1 MKKKTKNERLQ
12 ALRMLIASH
21 ELGTQE
27 EVLKALRKE
36 GYETTQATLSRD
48 FKRLKV
54 AKASNMKGRYYY
66 VLPGEAAYKRVST
79 PRRTTGMQLTSGFVS
94 LHFSGNM
101 GVVKTRQGYAVSL
114 ASNIDSCGCSTI
126 LGTVA
131 GHDTI
136 FILVKEGVA
145 PREVEEEL
153 AGIIPEMNK

>member
-12 ALRMLIASH
+12 TLRMLIASH

-36 GYETTQATLSRD
+36 GYEATQATLSRD
-48 FKRLKV
+48 FKQLKV
-54 AKASNMKGRYYY
+54 AKASNMKGRYFY
-66 VLPGEAAYKRVST
+66 VLPGESAYKRVST
-79 PRRTTGMQLTSGFVS
+79 PRRTGEMQLTSGFVS
-94 LHFSGNM
+94 LHFSANM
-101 GVVKTRQGYAVSL
+101 AVVKTRQGYACSL
-114 ASNIDSCGCSTI
+114 ASNIDSCGLSTI

-136 FILVKEGVA
+136 FILVKEGVE

>member
-1 MKKKTKNERLQ
+1 
-12 ALRMLIASH
+12 
-21 ELGTQE
+21 
-27 EVLKALRKE
+27 
-36 GYETTQATLSRD
+36 
-48 FKRLKV
+48 
-54 AKASNMKGRYYY
+54 MKGRYFY

-136 FILVKEGVA
+136 FILVKEGVE